1 MCIERSAL
9 AVPVAL
15 APMTMCMSQTK
26 KQKAHRLEALCATVH
41 RDRDRAPGPSPSPH
55 SSPLGYAY
63 GSRWFSAFSLA
74 QRMAQCM
81 I

>member
-26 KQKAHRLEALCATVH
+26 KQKAQAAGARAQQGPAPAPLVSSGVWLQMVLCFF
-41 RDRDRAPGPSPSPH
+41 
-55 SSPLGYAY
+55 SSSTH
-63 GSRWFSAFSLA
+63 GSTYDLR
-74 QRMAQCM
+74 
-81 I
+81 IEE